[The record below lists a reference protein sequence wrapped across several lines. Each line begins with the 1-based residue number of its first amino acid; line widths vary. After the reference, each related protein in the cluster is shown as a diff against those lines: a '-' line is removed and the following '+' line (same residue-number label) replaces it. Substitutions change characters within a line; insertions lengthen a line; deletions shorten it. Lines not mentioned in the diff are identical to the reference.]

1 MNHQQV
7 VTSIR
12 PKPSPYKEKLRRRN
26 ITAGAAAQF
35 IGLSYPYV
43 LNMLNG
49 AHPMAIA
56 ARTAR
61 YAAGGNGRGMRSES
75 QHATKNPVFSFFT
88 TIMGG

>member
-49 AHPMAIA
+49 AHPMTE
-56 ARTAR
+56 RTEAKIKELL
-61 YAAGGNGRGMRSES
+61 NIVED
-75 QHATKNPVFSFFT
+75 K
-88 TIMGG
+88 